1 MEVTGNIFLYKV
13 IGIHKGEDYTHIQH
27 SFNSLKIKIMLN

>member
-13 IGIHKGEDYTHIQH
+13 IGIHKGENYTHGQYA
-27 SFNSLKIKIMLN
+27 FDSLKIKIMFN